1 MAIQKGGGK
10 WAMPAIK
17 GPAPTSP
24 AKSGKS
30 SSVSGASKH
39 ATTPCSGKEMA
50 SALSSRNK

>member
-39 ATTPCSGKEMA
+39 AATPCSGKEMA